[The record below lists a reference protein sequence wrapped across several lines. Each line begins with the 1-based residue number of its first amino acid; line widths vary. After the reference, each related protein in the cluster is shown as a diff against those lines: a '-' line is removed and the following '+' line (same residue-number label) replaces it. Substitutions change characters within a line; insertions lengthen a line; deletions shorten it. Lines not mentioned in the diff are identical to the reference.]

1 MSTNSVITLDN
12 DKNYLLLEKVEFESR
27 NFFMA
32 VYLNEEEEPTD
43 EYMIFE
49 EILEDNEKYVEEVED
64 ERILSNL
71 LELFTNK
78 AKDFVDNN
86 LPK

>member
-32 VYLNEEEEPTD
+32 VYLNEDEEPTD